1 MAQKPTV
8 SLPDVFAKPGRA
20 PSRGTPIED
29 LPASATLPDEQAVVE
44 PTASADAVS
53 AAGPVAYGTAPGE
66 GAPVMPET
74 PIVAAAPVPSVSE
87 PVTVEPVSSTEA
99 PATEIAKAAEVE
111 AAQEPSSA
119 GPTAPTDA
127 MPSDATGAKSSA
139 TSLVPSQAVSSDVP
153 ATDKATTG
161 AEASSHATPAG
172 GAEASAAPGS
182 PMSPG
187 PAEPHQP
194 AAASAP
200 PAQAAPMSR
209 PQTVTEALTAPASPQ
224 PIEASGTAEQ
234 AAPISGPAT
243 VAEALVTPTAPASPQ
258 PVVASPPPAPIT
270 APTPSTGATVAP
282 DAVLGPAVASP
293 IVPSPAPSAAAT
305 VAGSPSV
312 QRVTPGSGSPPI
324 MTSPQMSQAANPMPA
339 SGPNSTWGIAVAALV
354 VGLTVPIWQDPV
366 QRMLGITTAV
376 SRAQQEDSLTL
387 ARLERKAQDLE
398 QRLVSTSTQ
407 LTKAQADL
415 AQAARRHEDAAAWLR
430 AMALTRLGDALRRS
444 SPFGPDLA
452 VARGAGVNLDDI
464 KPMLDKIGPFTST
477 GVPTTADLD
486 REFRRMADQITRTG
500 RGLVPAEWMAT
511 LVSWTS
517 FNRAPPPPADP
528 APDLV
533 RAAAANVAD
542 GNYAAAIEQLKLIA
556 GPYEQVFAGW
566 IEDVQARMAA
576 DSIVKRVDEA
586 VDRAVRP
593 AAK

>member
-1 MAQKPTV
+1 
-8 SLPDVFAKPGRA
+8 
-20 PSRGTPIED
+20 
-29 LPASATLPDEQAVVE
+29 
-44 PTASADAVS
+44 
-53 AAGPVAYGTAPGE
+53 
-66 GAPVMPET
+66 
-74 PIVAAAPVPSVSE
+74 
-87 PVTVEPVSSTEA
+87 
-99 PATEIAKAAEVE
+99 
-111 AAQEPSSA
+111 
-119 GPTAPTDA
+119 
-127 MPSDATGAKSSA
+127 
-139 TSLVPSQAVSSDVP
+139 
-153 ATDKATTG
+153 
-161 AEASSHATPAG
+161 
-172 GAEASAAPGS
+172 
-182 PMSPG
+182 
-187 PAEPHQP
+187 
-194 AAASAP
+194 
-200 PAQAAPMSR
+200 
-209 PQTVTEALTAPASPQ
+209 
-224 PIEASGTAEQ
+224 
-234 AAPISGPAT
+234 
-243 VAEALVTPTAPASPQ
+243 
-258 PVVASPPPAPIT
+258 
-270 APTPSTGATVAP
+270 
-282 DAVLGPAVASP
+282 
-293 IVPSPAPSAAAT
+293 
-305 VAGSPSV
+305 
-312 QRVTPGSGSPPI
+312 